1 MAVVVVVL
9 MVMELLT
16 LLLEL
21 LVQAV
26 VEVVLDGQ
34 ELQAPQVK
42 VMQVVQEHSLAVV
55 GVVVLAA

>member
-1 MAVVVVVL
+1 

-26 VEVVLDGQ
+26 VEVVVDGQ

-42 VMQVVQEHSLAVV
+42 VTVVSQEPIQAVEA
-55 GVVVLAA
+55 VVVLVA

>member
-26 VEVVLDGQ
+26 VEVVVDGQ

-42 VMQVVQEHSLAVV
+42 VTVVAQEPIQAVEA
-55 GVVVLAA
+55 VVVLVA